1 MIIMIPE
8 DENPDAPQQVF
19 IRDGAGNGWLLEDK
33 DNGFALSLDA
43 ATFGG
48 FQIEALPVAMNKVE
62 VRHHDNG

>member
-1 MIIMIPE
+1 MIIAIPV
-8 DENPDAPQQVF
+8 DTPQGDPKYVL
-19 IRDGAGNGWLLEDK
+19 ISDGSGNQWMLEDL

-62 VRHHDNG
+62 VRHHDKG